1 MTINKKIS
9 QLKKHPNNPRIIKD
23 EKYKKLLESLKG
35 FPEMLTARPLV
46 CNKKLQVIGGNQR
59 LSALKELKVKE
70 IGVVIV
76 DWSEE
81 KQKEFMIKDNA
92 KFGDWDWDALA
103 NEWDSVKLESWGVD
117 AWLNMDDLETKD
129 SFELSEGKKEPF
141 QQMKFILSDVQVDFI
156 KDTLSKIKKTEDYK
170 NVETF
175 GNENGNGNALY
186 LIFKKWVERKK

>member
-141 QQMKFILSDVQVDFI
+141 QQMKFILSDVQVDLI

-170 NVETF
+170 NVERF

>member
-23 EKYKKLLESLKG
+23 EKYKKLFESLKN

-70 IGVVIV
+70 TGVIIV
-76 DWSEE
+76 DWSEA

-117 AWLNMDDLETKD
+117 AWLNMDDLETTD